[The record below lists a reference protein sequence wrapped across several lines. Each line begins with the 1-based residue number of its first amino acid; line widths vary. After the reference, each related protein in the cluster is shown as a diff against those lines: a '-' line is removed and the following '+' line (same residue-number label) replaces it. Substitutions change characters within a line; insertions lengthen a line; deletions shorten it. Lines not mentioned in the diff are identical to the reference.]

1 MKTKIVYKNEEFELP
16 AIIRNQDEPLF
27 LAKEVCKS
35 LDLKNVSRALD
46 GLDEDEK
53 AKVTISNPCY
63 DPKKNG
69 SKKNVKMMSVT
80 DVLSEL
86 KLQRNSL
93 GKIRDEWKGV
103 KKFNTIKGKQKL
115 TIIKEP
121 AMWRLVMRSKNW
133 LAMET
138 LTVSA
143 DCLINDC

>member
-16 AIIRNQDEPLF
+16 AIIKNQDEPLF

-80 DVLSEL
+80 ESGFYTLA
-86 KLQRNSL
+86 
-93 GKIRDEWKGV
+93 
-103 KKFNTIKGKQKL
+103 FN
-115 TIIKEP
+115 P
-121 AMWRLVMRSKNW
+121 
-133 LAMET
+133 
-138 LTVSA
+138 
-143 DCLINDC
+143 